1 MADITIQGNTTADPE
16 LRFTPNG
23 GAVLNFNLA
32 ENHRKKDQ
40 QGTWQDD
47 GTTFYRVAVWGKQA
61 ETLADH
67 LGKGQR
73 VLVSG
78 RFRGGEFTSKQGE
91 QVKTYEVTANHVGVV
106 PKADQQQG
114 GYQQG
119 GQQAQGAW
127 GGGQQSQQ
135 GPPPGQG
142 GSWGANP
149 NAQQDPWAQSSMT
162 QQGGFTGS
170 QEQAQQW
177 GTPQSP
183 TIPF

>member
-1 MADITIQGNTTADPE
+1 MADITIQGNTTAAPE

-91 QVKTYEVTANHVGVV
+91 QVRTYEVTANHVGVV
-106 PKADQQQG
+106 PKADQQQ
-114 GYQQG
+114 
-119 GQQAQGAW
+119 
-127 GGGQQSQQ
+127 
-135 GPPPGQG
+135 
-142 GSWGANP
+142 
-149 NAQQDPWAQSSMT
+149 AQQPP

-177 GTPQSP
+177 GAPQSP
-183 TIPF
+183 TVPF

>member
-106 PKADQQQG
+106 PKADQQQAQQPP
-114 GYQQG
+114 QQG
-119 GQQAQGAW
+119 Y
-127 GGGQQSQQ
+127 
-135 GPPPGQG
+135 
-142 GSWGANP
+142 
-149 NAQQDPWAQSSMT
+149 

-177 GTPQSP
+177 GAPQSP

>member
-91 QVKTYEVTANHVGVV
+91 QVRTYEVTANHVGVV
-106 PKADQQQG
+106 PKADQQQA
-114 GYQQG
+114 QQQSYG
-119 GQQAQGAW
+119 PPQGQQ
-127 GGGQQSQQ
+127 
-135 GPPPGQG
+135 PP
-142 GSWGANP
+142 
-149 NAQQDPWAQSSMT
+149 
-162 QQGGFTGS
+162 QQGGFPGS